1 MAELV
6 LLRHFKTYGNTKGRY
21 IGSRTDEPLWG
32 EEAEL
37 LEGLFYPDVS
47 GIYVSP
53 MKRCVETARLIWPEM
68 SAGMI
73 PVPDLMEC
81 DFGDF
86 ENKSYQELNGN
97 PDYQAWI
104 DSGGTLPFPNGESM
118 EDFKKRCRRGFAQIV
133 REAADME
140 TRAGEKASVRIAVVA
155 HGGTIMSILERY
167 GFPQRPYFDYQIKN
181 GCGYL
186 LTPVEGTELWNYQ
199 YLP

>member
-1 MAELV
+1 M
-6 LLRHFKTYGNTKGRY
+6 GRY
-21 IGSRTDEPLWG
+21 IGSRTDEPLCREG
-32 EEAEL
+32 REL
-37 LEGLFYPDVS
+37 LEGRFYPDVS

-68 SAGMI
+68 SGRMI
-73 PVPDLMEC
+73 PVSDLREC

-86 ENKSYQELNGN
+86 ENKSYRELNGN

-118 EDFKKRCRRGFAQIV
+118 EGFKKRCRRAFAQIV
-133 REAADME
+133 REAAGME
-140 TRAGEKASVRIAVVA
+140 TGAGEKVPVRIAVVA

-167 GFPQRPYFDYQIKN
+167 GFPQRPYFDYQVKN
-181 GCGYL
+181 GRGYL
-186 LTPVEGTELWNYQ
+186 LTPVEGTELWNCQ